1 MKSSRQKRRRLTN
14 WGIPLAYVVATLVL
28 GMAFMRLENR
38 FFPHL
43 VSTISAP
50 SAMAVCSSIAS
61 GMIAL
66 TGIVFS
72 LAFVMVQ
79 FSATAY
85 SPRLVLWVARD
96 PVVSHALGVFTSTF
110 LYSLLLLA
118 WVDRDAAGKVPFI
131 SAWMVFFLLLASVGM
146 FIALIERL
154 GMLQVN
160 RMLIFTGD
168 QGREAIEESYP
179 VGEAAVDAA
188 KPASL
193 EGLRT
198 TQTVTHVG
206 RPQVIQAIHAAELVR
221 LARESGAVIEVVAA
235 VGDTVLE
242 MTPLLR
248 VYAARQALDEQVL
261 LSTIEIGDERTFEQD
276 PKYALRLL
284 VDIAIKALSPA
295 INDPTTAVQALD
307 QIEDLLIRLGRRRL
321 EVGDYR
327 DEQGALRLVVSF
339 PTWDDF
345 LLLALDE
352 IRSCGANSV
361 QVMRRMN
368 ALIKNLTE
376 VLPAT
381 RHAAL
386 RHWEERLQ
394 CTVERTFAD
403 ADEKQDASVADRQGL
418 GIGEEKP
425 DESNAPKESP
435 ARDASG

>member
-1 MKSSRQKRRRLTN
+1 MGFLRVESRVFHN
-14 WGIPLAYVVATLVL
+14 
-28 GMAFMRLENR
+28 
-38 FFPHL
+38 L

-168 QGREAIEESYP
+168 HGRESINELYP
-179 VGEAAVDAA
+179 AGEVAADAA

-193 EGLRT
+193 EGLRI
-198 TQTVTHVG
+198 TQTLTHVG
-206 RPQVIQAIHAAELVR
+206 RPQVIQAIHVAELLR
-221 LARESGAVIEVVAA
+221 LGKQNDAVIEVVTA
-235 VGDTVLE
+235 VGDTILE

-248 VYAARQALDEQVL
+248 VYSARQPLDQPALKDCF
-261 LSTIEIGDERTFEQD
+261 EIGDERTFEQD
-276 PKYALRLL
+276 PKYAVRLV
-284 VDIAIKALSPA
+284 VDIAI
-295 INDPTTAVQALD
+295 
-307 QIEDLLIRLGRRRL
+307 
-321 EVGDYR
+321 
-327 DEQGALRLVVSF
+327 
-339 PTWDDF
+339 
-345 LLLALDE
+345 
-352 IRSCGANSV
+352 
-361 QVMRRMN
+361 
-368 ALIKNLTE
+368 
-376 VLPAT
+376 
-381 RHAAL
+381 
-386 RHWEERLQ
+386 
-394 CTVERTFAD
+394 
-403 ADEKQDASVADRQGL
+403 
-418 GIGEEKP
+418 
-425 DESNAPKESP
+425 
-435 ARDASG
+435 